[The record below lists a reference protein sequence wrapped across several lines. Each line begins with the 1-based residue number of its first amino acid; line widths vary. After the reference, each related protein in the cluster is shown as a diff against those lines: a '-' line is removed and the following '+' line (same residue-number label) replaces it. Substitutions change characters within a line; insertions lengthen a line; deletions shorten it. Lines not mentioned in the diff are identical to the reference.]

1 MPLITSQVVFLTFV
15 LLFEL
20 GSLLCAVASS
30 SAFLIVGRVVAG
42 LGASGIINGAMTMLA
57 AAVPAE
63 KSPGT
68 SAISLVQENNAN

>member
-42 LGASGIINGAMTMLA
+42 LGASGIVNGAMTMLA

-63 KSPGT
+63 ESPGT